1 MRYRPSISY
10 YTWDETSYSFE
21 LVEFLNYD
29 KYISQTVALKMAH
42 QEVAFVAGLLQDY
55 AWFDRVI

>member
-1 MRYRPSISY
+1 MRYRPSICY
-10 YTWDETSYSFE
+10 FMWDERSYCFE

-29 KYISQTVALKMAH
+29 KYISKTVALKMAH
-42 QEVAFVAGLLQDY
+42 DEVAFVAGFLQDY

>member
-10 YTWDETSYSFE
+10 FMFDENSYCFE

-29 KYISQTVALKMAH
+29 KYISKTVALKMAH
-42 QEVAFVAGLLQDY
+42 QEVAFVSCLLQDY